1 MGKVEQLRYPPEIVR
16 GRAFGSEFSDVILAR
31 LVSMTKLQLVSLG
44 VALLGVVYHCVER
57 SRVVCLLSSAPAAA
71 APALLDAYILG
82 RAFPSVLEFRVSCAH
97 DRNLRSEFRNYSRM
111 KACTLSSCGIAL
123 G

>member
-44 VALLGVVYHCVER
+44 VALLGLCIIVLSVR
-57 SRVVCLLSSAPAAA
+57 AWFVC
-71 APALLDAYILG
+71 
-82 RAFPSVLEFRVSCAH
+82 
-97 DRNLRSEFRNYSRM
+97 
-111 KACTLSSCGIAL
+111 
-123 G
+123 